1 MTEYFS
7 QSRNFL
13 SSLTS
18 GVDPRTGIFSFNLL
32 LGNITGNSGLGPNA
46 DIQLTY
52 ANYNST
58 DFGLGNG
65 ITMPLTVYDAKEK
78 NLTLSTGEQ
87 YLVYDTPTYVEVRQK
102 KSIVSILKEQKT
114 TIK

>member
-1 MTEYFS
+1 
-7 QSRNFL
+7 
-13 SSLTS
+13 
-18 GVDPRTGIFSFNLL
+18 
-32 LGNITGNSGLGPNA
+32 
-46 DIQLTY
+46 
-52 ANYNST
+52 
-58 DFGLGNG
+58 
-65 ITMPLTVYDAKEK
+65 MPLTVYDAKEK